1 MRPSDFE
8 KSRIGIAGFVYNF
21 GLAGSLR
28 RRVGSAF
35 IMRKGL
41 SLLLQEHSGEIL
53 ATQKPFLFV

>member
-8 KSRIGIAGFVYNF
+8 SFKIGIAGFVYDF
-21 GLAGSLR
+21 VLAGSLR

-41 SLLLQEHSGEIL
+41 SLF
-53 ATQKPFLFV
+53 A

>member
-21 GLAGSLR
+21 GLAESLR

-35 IMRKGL
+35 IMRKDH
-41 SLLLQEHSGEIL
+41 SLLLQERSEEIL

>member
-8 KSRIGIAGFVYNF
+8 RSKIGIAGFVYNF

-35 IMRKGL
+35 FMCKGL
-41 SLLLQEHSGEIL
+41 SLFVQEQSEKIL
-53 ATQKPFLFV
+53 ATQ

>member
-8 KSRIGIAGFVYNF
+8 RSKIGISGFVYNF

-35 IMRKGL
+35 LMRKVL
-41 SLLLQEHSGEIL
+41 VIFVQKHSELIL
-53 ATQKPFLFV
+53 ATQKPFLDV

>member
-8 KSRIGIAGFVYNF
+8 RTKIGIAGFVYNF

-35 IMRKGL
+35 FMRKGL
-41 SLLLQEHSGEIL
+41 PLLAQEHSEKIL